1 MRRFGVCPRTADL
14 DGNIEAVSTT
24 ANERPFGD
32 IERIL
37 GYQGVVDNSD
47 DFRVVADEMVTM
59 PCFTSQFCAAL
70 IRAAEACG
78 GFDPHPN
85 DPVPGHEL
93 SLSQISPRLFE
104 ALQNDL
110 GVRIWPQLR
119 RQWEHIDYYGL
130 NDAFIIKYEQ
140 GHQEELRLH
149 HDVAQVSG
157 NVKLNDTYTGAELE
171 FPRQGYTNSD
181 LPVGSLLVWPSLV
194 THPHRSTPITS
205 GTKYSLTLWFE
216 LPLQLS

>member
-1 MRRFGVCPRTADL
+1 VSAGN
-14 DGNIEAVSTT
+14 GNIDSMASRSTD
-24 ANERPFGD
+24 RPFGD

-37 GYQGVVDNSD
+37 GYQDAIDSGPLEI
-47 DFRVVADEMVTM
+47 VANEIVALKL
-59 PCFTSQFCAAL
+59 FTPQFCAAL

-78 GFDPHPN
+78 GFDPHPD

-93 SLSQISPRLFE
+93 SLTQISPRLFE

-110 GVRIWPQLR
+110 GSRIWPLLQT
-119 RQWEHIDYYGL
+119 QWGQIDYFGL
-130 NDAFIIKYEQ
+130 NDAFVIKYEQ
-140 GHQEELRLH
+140 GGQEELRLH

-157 NVKLNDTYTGAELE
+157 SVKLNDDYTGAELE
-171 FPRQGYTNSD
+171 FPRQQFTNASI
-181 LPVGSLLVWPSLV
+181 PVGTLLVWPSLV

-216 LPLQLS
+216 LPMQLG

>member
-1 MRRFGVCPRTADL
+1 MKSQRSD
-14 DGNIEAVSTT
+14 
-24 ANERPFGD
+24 RPFGD

-37 GYQGVVDNSD
+37 GYRDAID
-47 DFRVVADEMVTM
+47 DSEPLRVVAPELVTVSCLT
-59 PCFTSQFCAAL
+59 PQFCAAL

-78 GFDPHPN
+78 GFDPHPD

-93 SLSQISPRLFE
+93 SLTQISPRLFD

-110 GVRIWPQLR
+110 GSRIWPQLQ
-119 RQWEHIDYYGL
+119 RQWEHIDYFGL
-130 NDAFIIKYEQ
+130 NDAFIIKYER
-140 GHQEELRLH
+140 GAQEELRLH

-157 NVKLNDTYTGAELE
+157 SIKLNDDYTGAELE
-171 FPRQGYTNSD
+171 FPRQGFTNAD
-181 LPVGSLLVWPSLV
+181 LPVGSLLAWPSLV
-194 THPHRSTPITS
+194 THPHRSTPLTS

>member
-1 MRRFGVCPRTADL
+1 MASR
-14 DGNIEAVSTT
+14 STD
-24 ANERPFGD
+24 RPFGD

-37 GYQGVVDNSD
+37 GYQDAIDSGPLEI
-47 DFRVVADEMVTM
+47 VANEIVALKL
-59 PCFTSQFCAAL
+59 FTPQFCAAL

-78 GFDPHPN
+78 GFDPHPD

-93 SLSQISPRLFE
+93 SLTQISPRLFE

-110 GVRIWPQLR
+110 GSRIWPLLKTHWGQ
-119 RQWEHIDYYGL
+119 IDYFGL
-130 NDAFIIKYEQ
+130 NDAFVIKYEQ
-140 GHQEELRLH
+140 GGQEELRLH

-157 NVKLNDTYTGAELE
+157 SVKLNDDYTGAELE
-171 FPRQGYTNSD
+171 FPRQQFTNASI
-181 LPVGSLLVWPSLV
+181 PVGTLLVWPSLV

-216 LPLQLS
+216 LPMQLG

>member
-1 MRRFGVCPRTADL
+1 MKSQRSD
-14 DGNIEAVSTT
+14 
-24 ANERPFGD
+24 RPFGD

-37 GYQGVVDNSD
+37 GYRDAID
-47 DFRVVADEMVTM
+47 DSEPLRVVAPELVTVSCLT
-59 PCFTSQFCAAL
+59 PQFCAAL

-78 GFDPHPN
+78 GFDPHPD

-93 SLSQISPRLFE
+93 SLTQISPRLFD

-110 GVRIWPQLR
+110 GSRIWPQLQ
-119 RQWEHIDYYGL
+119 RQWEHIDYFGL
-130 NDAFIIKYEQ
+130 NDAFIIKYER
-140 GHQEELRLH
+140 GAQEELRLH

-157 NVKLNDTYTGAELE
+157 SIKLNKDYTGAELE
-171 FPRQGYTNSD
+171 FPRQGFTNAD
-181 LPVGSLLVWPSLV
+181 LPVGSLLAWPSLV
-194 THPHRSTPITS
+194 THPHRSTPLTS

>member
-1 MRRFGVCPRTADL
+1 MKSQRSD
-14 DGNIEAVSTT
+14 
-24 ANERPFGD
+24 RPFGD

-37 GYQGVVDNSD
+37 GFRGAID
-47 DFRVVADEMVTM
+47 DTEPLRVVAPEIVTVSCLT
-59 PCFTSQFCAAL
+59 PQFCAAL

-78 GFDPHPN
+78 GFDPHPD

-93 SLSQISPRLFE
+93 SLTQISPRLFD

-110 GVRIWPQLR
+110 GSRIWPQLQ
-119 RQWEHIDYYGL
+119 RQWEHIDYFGL
-130 NDAFIIKYEQ
+130 NDAFIIKYER
-140 GHQEELRLH
+140 GAQEELRLH

-157 NVKLNDTYTGAELE
+157 SIKLNDDYTGAELE
-171 FPRQGYTNSD
+171 FPRQGFTNAG
-181 LPVGSLLVWPSLV
+181 LPVGSLLAWPSLV
-194 THPHRSTPITS
+194 THPHRSTPLTS

>member
-1 MRRFGVCPRTADL
+1 M
-14 DGNIEAVSTT
+14 IEAMASSSPD
-24 ANERPFGD
+24 RPFGD

-37 GYQGVVDNSD
+37 GYEGAID
-47 DFRVVADEMVTM
+47 DGPLQVVATEMVALK
-59 PCFTSQFCAAL
+59 CFTPQFCAAL

-78 GFDPHPN
+78 GFNSHPD
-85 DPVPGHEL
+85 DPVPGREL

-110 GVRIWPQLR
+110 GVRIWPKLQTHWA
-119 RQWEHIDYYGL
+119 QIDYYGL
-130 NDAFIIKYEQ
+130 NDAFVIKYEQ
-140 GHQEELRLH
+140 GGQEELRLH

-157 NVKLNDTYTGAELE
+157 SVKLNDGYTGAELE
-171 FPRQGYTNSD
+171 FPRQRFSNAS
-181 LPVGSLLVWPSLV
+181 LPVGMLLVWPSLV